1 MITII
6 TEAASYVTY
15 SDLFA
20 YILVIFTLI
29 RIFTNK
35 KK

>member
-6 TEAASYVTY
+6 TEAAAYVTY

-20 YILVIFTLI
+20 YTLVIFTLI
-29 RIFTNK
+29 GIFTNK